1 MSNNNF
7 ENISLYIPRV
17 FLNITQERIKSAFE
31 KNGIGKVKRVD
42 LLSKVPDYNIAYVHF
57 DYWNDTITARNFQS
71 HTKEQ
76 KGAKLVYD
84 DPWHWIVLENKATRY
99 EPGARK
105 VRINLGEPRLDFKSA
120 LELDVDP
127 IDELMSNLRKEEE
140 EIERER
146 EQREREK
153 HQKKEEQ
160 KKEEQKKEEQKYED
174 EDEDE
179 ELMEM
184 LRQMEEIDEEL
195 KNEDVSLVEAQYVE
209 MLEASNAAMFNQVNM
224 LQQENYQLN
233 KKINDL
239 QEEHNI
245 GLKVLISE
253 IQTLRQQ
260 IEYLKNK

>member
-1 MSNNNF
+1 
-7 ENISLYIPRV
+7 
-17 FLNITQERIKSAFE
+17 
-31 KNGIGKVKRVD
+31 
-42 LLSKVPDYNIAYVHF
+42 
-57 DYWNDTITARNFQS
+57 
-71 HTKEQ
+71 
-76 KGAKLVYD
+76 
-84 DPWHWIVLENKATRY
+84 
-99 EPGARK
+99 
-105 VRINLGEPRLDFKSA
+105 LDFKNA
-120 LELDVDP
+120 HELDVDP

-140 EIERER
+140 EIERKR
-146 EQREREK
+146 E
-153 HQKKEEQ
+153 HQKKEQ
-160 KKEEQKKEEQKYED
+160 QKYED

-179 ELMEM
+179 DLMEM

-209 MLEASNAAMFNQVNM
+209 MLEASNVTMFNQVNM